1 MTDQEVRQHLD
12 WIDRGVADHDWL
24 RVKAALAEMRAA
36 LAPVATQAVDPVEEK
51 PSEAVSEPSV
61 EAV

>member
-24 RVKAALAEMRAA
+24 RVKAALAEMRSA
-36 LAPVATQAVDPVEEK
+36 LAPVTPQAVDSVEEK
-51 PSEAVSEPSV
+51 AADEPEA
-61 EAV
+61 A